1 MNRAKMFAEITVID
15 PDTKGE
21 VEVSM
26 FKHENGGI
34 FGIDTSYIDQC
45 LPEDG
50 DCFIPDPFETN
61 FTEGVILEGV

>member
-1 MNRAKMFAEITVID
+1 MFAEITVID